1 MDKGL
6 TPYLLAIAPI
16 IMFIGFSL
24 GPDTEDLQGQA
35 YLDEIKKVDAN
46 MMALTTVVIIVGIVS
61 TIGSFFL
68 LSQDMMSN
76 VGKTQQD
83 MLMLAR
89 VAFVVPLVCFT
100 IGAGAQ
106 AEAYW
111 LLTEDPEGMTAD
123 EADDLA
129 MDLHRISN
137 HIWGAMPIG
146 LGFAL
151 ALAGTAGLMGKDL
164 APNANTFGFGFPLII
179 GIGLLTVFWTEAW
192 IFFFVAMFAGMPLGI
207 MMLMKK
213 LEI

>member
-1 MDKGL
+1 MKQSL
-6 TPYLLAIAPI
+6 TPYVLTIGPI
-16 IMFIGFSL
+16 IAFLGFMLFPVEDGVYGQEYLNELEAADPNMVSLATMFI
-24 GPDTEDLQGQA
+24 
-35 YLDEIKKVDAN
+35 
-46 MMALTTVVIIVGIVS
+46 VIGIIS
-61 TIGSFFL
+61 IIGSFFL
-68 LSQDMMSN
+68 LSQDMMAN

-89 VAFVVPLVCFT
+89 VAFVVPLICFT

-111 LLTEDPEGMTAD
+111 LLTEDTEEMTAD

-164 APNANTFGFGFPLII
+164 GPNANTFGFGFPLII